1 MDKIAPIQLYD
12 RYLNCRG
19 LSVPPLCYML
29 LSVVKISDFEVK
41 LAL

>member
-19 LSVPPLCYML
+19 LSVPPML
-29 LSVVKISDFEVK
+29 YAIIRCENK
-41 LAL
+41 